1 MRIKHF
7 YLGLTLLPPLLLS
20 LGLWAQG
27 TNIAKTP
34 GCVFNF
40 KEYESPLD
48 NKTKAY
54 KTLDVEKK
62 DEARKILTQ
71 TAVLKTGEKLEFTG
85 GGCAHHNFTYTYTN
99 LRFKSGKDFDR
110 AIGLLEKSPDKEGN
124 SKLLI
129 GALQDAMRK
138 EVKKKPEGTYELPCG
153 DATCILDVAQKD
165 RLQISYDFPL

>member
-7 YLGLTLLPPLLLS
+7 IVGLTLIPPLLLS

-27 TNIAKTP
+27 TKEAPNQ

-40 KEYESPLD
+40 KAYVSPLD

-62 DEARKILTQ
+62 DDTRKILTQ
-71 TAVLKTGEKLEFTG
+71 IAILKTGEKLEFTG
-85 GGCAHHNFTYTYTN
+85 GGCAHHSFTYTYTN

-110 AIGLLEKSPDKEGN
+110 AIGLLQNSPDNEGN

-138 EVKKKPEGTYELPCG
+138 DVKKKPEGTYELPCG